1 MIPEP
6 CDSLARPVSIDEE
19 MADAT
24 GMHSPDRGGEQGCDT
39 TDVNDR
45 GNTRD
50 NPFLRSASVC
60 ALDALAQ
67 IQAVADRVLQ
77 ETALKNEQKV
87 RMCSLQKVL
96 SI

>member
-1 MIPEP
+1 
-6 CDSLARPVSIDEE
+6 

-24 GMHSPDRGGEQGCDT
+24 GMHSPDRGGEEGCDT

-50 NPFLRSASVC
+50 KSFQGSASVS

-67 IQAVADRVLQ
+67 IQAAADRVLQ
-77 ETALKNEQKV
+77 KTALKNEQKV
-87 RMCSLQKVL
+87 RMCSLKKVL
-96 SI
+96 CM

>member
-1 MIPEP
+1 
-6 CDSLARPVSIDEE
+6 

-24 GMHSPDRGGEQGCDT
+24 SILSPDRGGEQGCDT

-50 NPFLRSASVC
+50 NSFARSASVS

-67 IQAVADRVLQ
+67 IQAAADRVLQ

-87 RMCSLQKVL
+87 RICSLKKVL
-96 SI
+96 SK